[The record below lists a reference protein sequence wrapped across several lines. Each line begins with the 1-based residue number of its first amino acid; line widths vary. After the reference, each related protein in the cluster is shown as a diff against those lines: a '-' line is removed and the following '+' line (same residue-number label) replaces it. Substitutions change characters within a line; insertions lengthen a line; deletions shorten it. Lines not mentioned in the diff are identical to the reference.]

1 MRCECHSDIICII
14 AWGDSGRTQHA
25 TPHAPSTSHRLAR
38 ALHQVRRSSGCMHA
52 RGSTPHPRRHR
63 RHTNTNS
70 NPTHHHQKHTGRAGG
85 HSRNRYTEQGTRPPK
100 RTVDAQQISP
110 NPCLLPKGTRN
121 EPIGPKPE
129 TPHHYKGAPPQTSF
143 RTCGADWTSGLI
155 THSSNPPHTSG
166 LMSLVRTQT

>member
-1 MRCECHSDIICII
+1 MYNSMGGFREVAARNPSRVTAHTRLSRVEPS
-14 AWGDSGRTQHA
+14 SGQRRSARTARQA
-25 TPHAPSTSHRLAR
+25 MPQAR
-38 ALHQVRRSSGCMHA
+38 ARAAPGPRRSSGCMHA

-100 RTVDAQQISP
+100 RTVDAQQTSP

-129 TPHHYKGAPPQTSF
+129 TPRHYKDA
-143 RTCGADWTSGLI
+143 L
-155 THSSNPPHTSG
+155 PHTPW
-166 LMSLVRTQT
+166 LLTLVRIQT